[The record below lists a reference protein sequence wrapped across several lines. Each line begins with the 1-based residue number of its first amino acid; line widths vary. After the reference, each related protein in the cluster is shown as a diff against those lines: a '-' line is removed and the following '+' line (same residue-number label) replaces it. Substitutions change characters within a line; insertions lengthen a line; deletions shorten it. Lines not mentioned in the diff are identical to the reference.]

1 VISPPRDFHKIPRQR
16 LHPADLYHMI
26 DWLRDGWDDGWDETC
41 LRYARLKWHVL
52 EMPECFHEPALA
64 QIEVIG
70 RAMLVQGVDRASAFS
85 ALRRIVSEWGR
96 SRSKAA

>member
-1 VISPPRDFHKIPRQR
+1 MNAPPRDFHKIPRLR
-16 LHPADLYHMI
+16 LHPADLFHMI

-52 EMPECFHEPALA
+52 EMPERFHDRATADL
-64 QIEVIG
+64 EVIG
-70 RAMLVQGVDRASAFS
+70 RAMLVNGVDRASAFVS
-85 ALRRIVSEWGR
+85 LRRLVSEWGN